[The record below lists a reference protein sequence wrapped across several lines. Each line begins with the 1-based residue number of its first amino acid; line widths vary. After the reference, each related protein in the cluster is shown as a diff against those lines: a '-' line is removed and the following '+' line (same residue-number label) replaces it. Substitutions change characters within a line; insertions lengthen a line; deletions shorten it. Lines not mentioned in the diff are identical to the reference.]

1 MVVTIVAPW
10 RGGAKMNDIYSE
22 THGVVAAEC
31 GTPILLTVQH
41 VDIDP
46 DKARI
51 LFEQGSE
58 VGDWGWKHKTWFVKD
73 EKEFADVQAAARF
86 FYGWSVSSERVKVV
100 EGGLVYEAWYA
111 C

>member
-1 MVVTIVAPW
+1 MVVTTVVHS
-10 RGGAKMNDIYSE
+10 RGGARMNDIYSE
-22 THGVVAAEC
+22 TSGVVEAEC

-51 LFEQGSE
+51 LFGLGDE
-58 VGDWGWKHKTWFVKD
+58 VGDWGWKHKTWFVES
-73 EKEFADVQAAARF
+73 EKELEDVMAAARF
-86 FYGWSVSSERVKVV
+86 FYGWDDDSEKVTV
-100 EGGLVYEAWYA
+100 VDGGFEYEAWYA